1 MKDLCM
7 MLRCRFLMPQFVG
20 KDPFTEKTYNG
31 LNIDL
36 VEEILGAAQSRL
48 CLYYMCEKTG

>member
-7 MLRCRFLMPQFVG
+7 MLRCRFLMPQFAG